1 MDTFGNF
8 SHLLFNMKHSLYF
21 FLACSLF
28 SAALQAQTSP
38 IATYITDLNQATP
51 EKLTVTVVPAKDL
64 PFPVRFAFPKMVPG
78 TYAVYDFGRFV
89 DTLWV
94 YEKGQRKGFGR
105 ADINGWQFL
114 TRPDSF
120 AYVVR
125 PTWTDRN
132 LMNFV
137 FQPAGTNFEPGK
149 NFVFNNH
156 GIFGYFKGHEARP
169 IRTDVTMEPGF
180 YPATSKPFTQLK
192 QTASFQWKD
201 YHEAVDSPI
210 MFSVPDTVTV
220 QVGNAKVLIAVYNPS
235 KAITASLLTESLQ
248 PVLMATRDFLEGEL
262 PVDRYAFILY
272 LPDVLTSPA
281 AGALEH
287 NQSSFYFLPNLGK
300 KQMGEMVRDVGA
312 HEFFHILTPLNL
324 HAEQIHYFDYDAP
337 AMSEH
342 LWLYEGVTEY
352 NAGLVQIRHGLMNEE
367 EWMKWIKGK
376 VAGAAAYKENLAFTT
391 MSRGALDE
399 HKEQYGNVYQK
410 GALIGMCLD
419 MVLISSTD
427 GRVSLRSLMKE
438 LSTAF
443 GPEKPFK
450 DEDLFPWIGRL
461 GSAQAQK
468 FLQTYVAGDAALP
481 VDSMLQQFGYQIQRQ
496 GTLVRPHPGFKVNA
510 LSFNRGKNRWYLSSE
525 SDLYPEGKK
534 AGFKAGDEITQV
546 GTVVLNA
553 RESLAAL
560 NTYLRGLKPGEPV
573 AVEVIRTN
581 KKQKE
586 KKKTL
591 QVVVGSTNERTGMQV
606 ISVAQPTPQMLKW
619 RKAWIGL

>member
-1 MDTFGNF
+1 
-8 SHLLFNMKHSLYF
+8 MKHF
-21 FLACSLF
+21 FIAGFSCILLA
-28 SAALQAQTSP
+28 SALHAQTNP
-38 IATYITDLNQATP
+38 VATYSTDLNKATAAS
-51 EKLTVTVVPAKDL
+51 LTVTVIPSSEINFPA
-64 PFPVRFAFPKMVPG
+64 RFAFPKMVPG

-89 DTLWV
+89 DTLWI
-94 YEKGQRKGFGR
+94 YEKGQQKGFAR
-105 ADINGWQFL
+105 ADVNGWQFP

-120 AYVVR
+120 AYSVR
-125 PTWTDRN
+125 PTWTDLN
-132 LMNFV
+132 FSNFV
-137 FQPAGTNFEPGK
+137 FQPAGTNFEPGL

-156 GIFGYFKGHEARP
+156 GIFGYFKGYESRA

-180 YPATSKPFTQLK
+180 YPATSKSFTQRQ
-192 QTASFQWKD
+192 QTASFLWKD

-248 PVLMATRDFLEGEL
+248 PVLMATRDFLEGQL

-391 MSRGALDE
+391 MSLGALDE
-399 HKEQYGNVYQK
+399 HKDQYGNVYQK

-419 MVLISSTD
+419 MVLIGSTD

-443 GPEKPFK
+443 GSEKPFK
-450 DEDLFPWIGRL
+450 DEELFPWIGRL
-461 GSAQAQK
+461 GSAQAQQ
-468 FLQTYVAGDAALP
+468 FLQTYVSGDAALP
-481 VDSMLQQFGYQIQRQ
+481 VDSLLQKFGYQIQKQ
-496 GTLVRPHPGFKVNA
+496 GVLLRPHPGFKVNG
-510 LSFNRGKNRWYLSSE
+510 LSFNRGKNRWYLASD
-525 SDLYPEGKK
+525 SDLFPEGKK
-534 AGFKAGDEITQV
+534 AGLKPGDEIVQV
-546 GTVVLNA
+546 GTVRLEG
-553 RESLAAL
+553 RESVLAL
-560 NTYLRGLKPGEPV
+560 KTYIRGLKPGDKLPI
-573 AVEVIRTN
+573 EVVRVS

-586 KKKTL
+586 KNKKL
-591 QVVVGSTNERTGMQV
+591 EVVVGSTSERTGMQV
-606 ISVAQPTPQMLKW
+606 VPLANPDAQMLKR